1 MVQFSTFKEQTEYNE
16 SVQKLMLAIHFS
28 DSMNESE
35 INEASIGDYA
45 SKIGLKISKGN
56 GLIDYL
62 IKFTSG
68 AGKMLMAA
76 IKGDEP
82 KVREIS
88 GQMSKADFVDF
99 LLKLDTVT
107 MHLVTGPI
115 HMIDAITGWDILANI
130 AHGAHVAKEKVV
142 KSFKDALDYV
152 KDKIDNFMAPGDKKS
167 EMENHVDIIAKLAD
181 PALLAV

>member
-1 MVQFSTFKEQTEYNE
+1 MIQFSTFKEQTEYNE
-16 SVQKLMLAIHFS
+16 SVQKLMLAIHLS

-35 INEASIGDYA
+35 INEATIGDYA

-62 IKFTSG
+62 TKFATG
-68 AGKMLMAA
+68 AGKMLIAA

-82 KVREIS
+82 KVREIA
-88 GQMSKADFVDF
+88 SKMNKEDFVDF

-115 HMIDAITGWDILANI
+115 HMIDAITGWDIMANI
-130 AHGAHVAKEKVV
+130 KHVAHVSKEKVV

-152 KDKIDNFMAPGDKKS
+152 RDKIENFMAPGDKKN
-167 EMENHVDIIAKLAD
+167 EMESHVDTIAKLAD